1 MGELKLNQIYDPK
14 LIEIY
19 SIVLDVSGV
28 LSLIC
33 YPLLMFVM
41 LTKSTKEMKNYKW
54 QLIYYMTCSY
64 SLDFLLS
71 LWKPITLYPL
81 YITFSYGKNGVIFRE
96 IL

>member
-1 MGELKLNQIYDPK
+1 MGELNLNQIYDPK
-14 LIEIY
+14 SIEIY

-54 QLIYYMTCSY
+54 QLIYYMTFSY
-64 SLDFLLS
+64 SFDFLLS
-71 LWKPITLYPL
+71 SWKPIMLYPL
-81 YITFSYGKNGVIFRE
+81 TIGFSYGKNK
-96 IL
+96 